1 MHNRIVLGLLALAAS
16 STFAAPFPEAKEVLE
31 SVRLRQARQE
41 LELQGEIREGPAVV
55 PFRLTQT
62 GPVIRYTFSN
72 PDEALQL
79 RLGDND
85 SRLEH
90 ETKRGGEKVRP
101 PQFEHNVAGSGV

>member
-1 MHNRIVLGLLALAAS
+1 MHMKTLFSFLLLAAS
-16 STFAAPFPEAKEVLE
+16 SVFAAPAPSAKEILE
-31 SVRLRQARQE
+31 SVRLRQAQQE
-41 LELQGEIREGPAVV
+41 LNLQGEIREGPTIV

-85 SRLEH
+85 SRLE
-90 ETKRGGEKVRP
+90 EVTKEGVEKVAP
-101 PQFEHNVAGSGV
+101 AQFDHKV